1 MKTIQD
7 LFDKARAIDRPIVA
21 VINYAADA
29 EELLAREISE
39 YEITDSLARHYERFM
54 TNLDAGFKGGGHHEV
69 SVWVSGFYGS
79 GKSSFTKYLGFA
91 LDPQRTIGAEPFRVH
106 LANQLPTAALRQQL
120 TTLAKNF
127 PATVI
132 MIDLAAVAAAQ
143 MAADGIS
150 RIVYHKVLE
159 WAGYSRDEKISL
171 LELMLERDGRK
182 GEFIDAIAAEGFDWS
197 ELQNDLLAANAVVG
211 RIACQLYPKLWK
223 DPASFSRTR
232 IDSTMGEDE
241 RLREVLSLIERR
253 TGSPRVIFILD
264 EVGQFIEG
272 TDRLITNLQG
282 LAENLKN
289 IGKGQA
295 WLVATAQQTL
305 PVTGPLFKLQ
315 ARFPDPL
322 RIDIESTDI
331 REITYRR
338 LLRKSPEA
346 SQLLEKLFQN
356 HAGAIASGTQLKNT
370 RHVSSEVDAASFSRL
385 YPFLPQH
392 FNILMELLRSL
403 ARSTGGIGLRS
414 TLKVIQDGLID
425 LNGMQNGK
433 ALAKQ
438 PIGRLATADLFFD
451 TLRNDIE
458 RANRPLV
465 ETVNR
470 VRLAYGGDSLELR
483 VAKTIAVLQ
492 LVEGFPVS
500 AHNVG
505 SMLFADASAAP
516 LHGEVSAA
524 VQRML
529 EDTALPL
536 AEIEGSLRFMSEA
549 ISGILAEE
557 QTIAPTPSD
566 YLTIL
571 NEVLRDQIFSPEP
584 GTRLE
589 GTKQV
594 KAQVKLVHGTMPM
607 AVTHSREDVE
617 IHLELVPPAEV
628 ETKVKERLQ
637 DSNAP
642 VNRATVFLVAEEL
655 DSVRETIRSIY
666 RCEEIHRRHRT
677 EAAEREVTQYVS
689 ARRNDA
695 NKYKA
700 QLETMLRGTLLKG
713 KFVFRG
719 SERAVSSV
727 GTDLKHA
734 CNSQLDTVAREVFTA
749 YSQAP
754 QNADTSAAEK
764 LLQADLSKMASA
776 LDPCGIVEQAGI
788 ATRIRTEHP
797 ALISLM
803 DHLRRLGDIDGRRLL
818 DDFNRAPFGWS
829 KDTTRYLA
837 AGLFIAQSIRIRVGG
852 QWLEAPGP
860 RALEAFK
867 SNIAFQKIDLGTND
881 KQIPAETLNRAAKR
895 LKELTGDNVLPMPPK
910 ISAAVL
916 SHFPRLRNDY
926 TPLAAELKG
935 TGLAGVDRAE
945 LLSRQI
951 GQALDRDASDAPLT
965 LGAEES
971 SLAEN
976 LRWARL
982 VRGALQDGLG
992 EAARE
997 VRSIAEAIDSLPRIA
1012 GLDALISGTESL
1024 RAELNEFMGR
1034 EDFHSVGSEIRAR
1047 LTELQTRVRT
1057 ACSSLRT
1064 DLERHLSEQRE
1075 NITDDADW
1083 ARLLPADRAS
1093 FAEQLEIPALP
1104 EGEGIP
1110 AIRNLLNIRMECGY
1124 RFDAVRTA
1132 VAQKIR
1138 ESAMPSPP
1146 PAAVDYKTGVAV
1158 HDAHVSQEAKPGTSS
1173 VQVKV
1178 RRRYGSG
1185 DLPALH
1191 DLVHVLGSAAERL
1204 KTGHSGSV
1212 EIDVES

>member
-1 MKTIQD
+1 MKTIRD
-7 LFDKARAIDRPIVA
+7 LFDKTRAIDRPIVA

-54 TNLDAGFKGGGHHEV
+54 TNLDTGFKGGGHHEV

-91 LDPQRTIGAEPFRVH
+91 LDPRRMIGSDPFRVH
-106 LANQLPTAALRQQL
+106 LANHLPTAALRQQL

-143 MAADGIS
+143 LAADGIS

-159 WAGYSRDEKISL
+159 WAGYSKDEKISL
-171 LELMLERDGRK
+171 LELMLERDGRLD
-182 GEFIDAIAAEGFDWS
+182 EFLAAVRDEGFEWA
-197 ELQNDLLAANAVVG
+197 ELQNDLLAANAIVG
-211 RIACQLYPKLWK
+211 SIASRLYPKLWK
-223 DPASFSRTR
+223 EPDSFARTR

-241 RLREVLSLIERR
+241 RLREVLALIERR

-289 IGKGQA
+289 TGKGQA

-338 LLRKSPEA
+338 LLKKSPDA
-346 SQLLEKLFQN
+346 SQLLEKLFQT

-370 RHVSSEVDAASFSRL
+370 RYVSSEVDAGSFSRL

-414 TLKVIQDGLID
+414 TLKVIQDVLID
-425 LNGMQNGK
+425 FNGSQKGQ
-433 ALAKQ
+433 ALATQ
-438 PIGRLATADLFFD
+438 PIGRLATTDLFFD

-458 RANRPLV
+458 RANRSLV
-465 ETVNR
+465 ETVNK
-470 VRLAYGGDSLELR
+470 VRTAYGEDSLILR
-483 VAKTIAVLQ
+483 AAKTIAVLQ

-500 AHNVG
+500 AHNVA
-505 SMLFADASAAP
+505 SMLFPDASSAP
-516 LHGEVSAA
+516 LHREVEDAI
-524 VQRML
+524 QTML
-529 EDTALPL
+529 EDKALPL

-557 QTIAPTPSD
+557 HTIVPSAGD
-566 YLTIL
+566 SLTIL
-571 NEVLRDQIFSPEP
+571 NEVLREQIFSPEP

-594 KAQVKLVHGTMPM
+594 KAQVKLIQGTMPIS
-607 AVTHSREDVE
+607 VTHSREDVE
-617 IHLELVPPAEV
+617 LHLEMVPPAEV
-628 ETKVKERLQ
+628 ELRIKERLQ

-642 VNRATVFLVAEEL
+642 VNRATVFLVTEDM
-655 DSVRETIRSIY
+655 DSVRDTIRNIY

-700 QLETMLRGTLLKG
+700 QLENQLRGALLRG
-713 KFVFRG
+713 RFIFRG
-719 SERAVSSV
+719 SQRAVSSV
-727 GTDLKHA
+727 GSDLKHA
-734 CNSQLDTVAREVFTA
+734 CNGQLDAVARDVFTA

-754 QNADTSAAEK
+754 QNVETAAAEK
-764 LLQADLSKMASA
+764 LLQADLSKMPSS
-776 LDPCGIVEQAGI
+776 LDPCGIVEQAGT
-788 ATRIRTEHP
+788 ATRIRTEHA
-797 ALISLM
+797 ALVSLL
-803 DHLRRLGDIDGRRLL
+803 DHLRRLGSIDGRKLL
-818 DDFNRAPFGWS
+818 DDFNRAPYGWS

-837 AGLFIAQSIRIRVGG
+837 AGLFIAQAIRIRSGG

-860 RALEAFK
+860 KALEAFK
-867 SNIAFQKIDLGTND
+867 SNVTFQKIDLATND
-881 KQIPAETLNRAAKR
+881 KQIPLETLNRAAKR
-895 LKELTGDNVLPMPPK
+895 LKDLTGENVLPMAPK

-916 SHFPRLRNDY
+916 AIFPRLRNDY

-935 TGLAGVDRAE
+935 TSLAGGERAE

-951 GQALDRDASDAPLT
+951 AQVLDRDASDAPLT
-965 LGAEES
+965 LGAETS

-976 LRWARL
+976 LQWARL
-982 VRGALQDGLG
+982 VRGSLNDGLG
-992 EAARE
+992 DVARDA
-997 VRSIAEAIDSLPRIA
+997 RAIADGIADLPRIC
-1012 GLDALISGTESL
+1012 GLENLITATEPL
-1024 RAELNEFMGR
+1024 RAELAELMSR
-1034 EDFHSVGSEIRAR
+1034 EDFHSVASEIRAR
-1047 LTELQTRVRT
+1047 LTELQTRVRE
-1057 ACSSLRT
+1057 ASAALHT
-1064 DLERHLSEQRE
+1064 DLDHHQQAQRQS
-1075 NITDDADW
+1075 IMDDPDW
-1083 ARLLPADRAS
+1083 GKLLPADRAN
-1093 FAEQLEIPALP
+1093 FADQLETPALP
-1104 EGEGIP
+1104 EGDGMP
-1110 AIRNLLNIRMECGY
+1110 VIRHLLNIRMECDY

-1138 ESAMPSPP
+1138 ENAVPVPPP
-1146 PAAVDYKTGVAV
+1146 PAIDYRSGQATKGD
-1158 HDAHVSQEAKPGTSS
+1158 HFGQDPIPGTSAL
-1173 VQVKV
+1173 QVRI
-1178 RRRYGSG
+1178 RRRYGKG

-1191 DLVHVLGSAAERL
+1191 DLLQTLGSAADQL
-1204 KTGHSGSV
+1204 KHGHSPSV